1 MIFFKNLFLLLL
13 STALFAN
20 EGVIISQEIISTDS
34 PEELIGNKVDTYE
47 SFKIKKLDKIQ
58 EHIQSRIESID
69 RNSSSSEETKVST
82 PQKKEAIQ
90 KTFDEAL
97 AQAKKE
103 HKIILLEVYETNCKF
118 CKRMESEVFPK
129 ESVIKAL
136 EKDFILLKMNG
147 DKQKLPLGITLQ
159 MTPMHVFITENKD
172 IDMTFGFLEEKD
184 FLKLLEREKN

>member
-20 EGVIISQEIISTDS
+20 EGIIISQEIISTDS

-47 SFKIKKLDKIQ
+47 SFKIKKLDTIKENIQ
-58 EHIQSRIESID
+58 LRIESID
-69 RNSSSSEETKVST
+69 RNSSSEETKVST
-82 PQKKEAIQ
+82 SQKKEATQ

-118 CKRMESEVFPK
+118 CKKMESEVFPK

-136 EKDFILLKMNG
+136 EEDFIILKMNG

-159 MTPMHVFITENKD
+159 MTPMHVFITEKKD

-184 FLKLLEREKN
+184 FLKLLEKEKN